1 MLDSWNH
8 KTFGTTISSVLSE
21 HSELVGNYH
30 EEDRRLME
38 EHLNSSP
45 YQSLKPNRLHN
56 AYAKLKEEILTPI
69 LSNTRT
75 RVWHYTRL
83 TDYEVDSM
91 RQQPVLSS
99 LNHLKDRLEKLV
111 ANELLTLEESEMV
124 YSESPFHLQH
134 EIRANR
140 LWTTNIP
147 LAPSDSGVMPLLE
160 SWGGESAYF
169 WLKNESISTKL
180 KSIGSARIVE
190 METSLSDNLNGYS
203 VSDTVLK
210 AWARN
215 LGVPLQVSGCDL
227 PITNCIDTMKVVRVH
242 TKGESSFE
250 AIATSYPQDA
260 GSLLGE

>member
-1 MLDSWNH
+1 MLDSWNPE
-8 KTFGTTISSVLSE
+8 TFGTAIYSVLSE
-21 HSELVGNYH
+21 YSELVSNYY
-30 EEDRRLME
+30 EKDRRLME

-45 YQSLKPNRLHN
+45 YQSLKPNRFYN
-56 AYAKLKEEILTPI
+56 AYAKLQEEILAPI
-69 LSNTRT
+69 LSNTRV

-83 TDYEVDSM
+83 ADYEVDSM
-91 RQQPVLSS
+91 CQQPVLSS
-99 LNHLKDRLEKLV
+99 LKHLKDRLEKLV
-111 ANELLTLEESEMV
+111 TNELLTIEESEMV

-147 LAPSDSGVMPLLE
+147 LPPSDSGVVPLLE

-169 WLKNESISTKL
+169 WLKNESISAKL
-180 KSIGSARIVE
+180 KKIGTARIVE
-190 METSLSDNLNGYS
+190 LEAALSDNLNAYR

-215 LGVPLQVSGCDL
+215 IGVPLQVSRCDL
-227 PITNCIDTMKVVRVH
+227 SITNCIDTTKVVRVH

-250 AIATSYPQDA
+250 AVATSYPQDA